1 MFFTN
6 LFFFPYRYSYIDLQ
20 AAIVTGTDSDP
31 AATKCETFY
40 HGSGSAKKCTEVFAN
55 DRNALS
61 GDKMNL
67 GYEHQEL

>member
-1 MFFTN
+1 M
-6 LFFFPYRYSYIDLQ
+6 
-20 AAIVTGTDSDP
+20 TGTDSDP